1 MSSRVVGP
9 LLAAATIVLSSASV
23 MGGDADRKGID
34 APPGHVFKKII
45 SGYEF
50 RTKETRALQD
60 DDLENPGFLAI
71 ERAADLWKNRE
82 GAEDKSCASC
92 HGEAEKTMK
101 GVGAAMPK
109 WNDNLK
115 RPINLE
121 QQINLCRTER
131 MKAEPWAFKSEQLTD
146 MTTFVRYQSRG
157 MPVTVKTD
165 GPMSRWFAKGK
176 DIYYTRF
183 GQLDLAC
190 ASCHESNNGKYM
202 RADFLSQGQTN
213 GFPTYRLRDQRLIP
227 LHERFEGCMFD
238 IRAEPFK
245 PLSDEFLALELYVA
259 WRGIGLPV
267 ETPAVRN

>member
-1 MSSRVVGP
+1 MRAACAGLVLATLVGT
-9 LLAAATIVLSSASV
+9 AAAGEV
-23 MGGDADRKGID
+23 GGERKGIP
-34 APPGHVFKKII
+34 APPGHVFKTII

-71 ERAADLWKNRE
+71 ERAAELWSKPDSAA
-82 GAEDKSCASC
+82 GKSCASC
-92 HGEAEKTMK
+92 HDDAAASMK

-109 WNDNLK
+109 WNERLG
-115 RPINLE
+115 RPVNLE
-121 QQINLCRTER
+121 QQIGICRKDH
-131 MKAEPWAFKSEQLTD
+131 MQAEPWPFKSQPLTD
-146 MTTFVRYQSRG
+146 MTTFVRNQSRG
-157 MPVTVKTD
+157 LPVAVTVD
-165 GPMSRWFAKGK
+165 GPMTPWFAQGK
-176 DIYYTRF
+176 ALYYSRV

-190 ASCHESNNGKYM
+190 ASCHEKNNGKYL

-213 GFPTYRLRDQRLIP
+213 GFPTYRLRDQRLVP

-238 IRAEPFK
+238 VRGVPYK

-259 WRGIGLPV
+259 WRGIGLAV